1 MLEIL
6 ECISDVVNDV
16 VDVLFM
22 MWAISVDGEDK
33 SFQENGHIR
42 QINFGA
48 VI

>member
-6 ECISDVVNDV
+6 ECLSYVVNDV
-16 VDVLFM
+16 VDILFLV
-22 MWAISVDGEDK
+22 WPVSVDGKDE

-42 QINFGA
+42 QIYFGA